1 MELGFVED
9 FTSNVTLD
17 SELTLNPNT
26 GIILNSG
33 VHTSITL
40 DNLLHFLPVPD
51 LNFRIYDAE
60 VIYNNYSKS
69 RSKKDIVLYQDAIY
83 QCLVDGTTGVLP
95 TNELVWLKTNE
106 ESLILKSFISR
117 VQDKIIS
124 DLKLS
129 KRLVNAQYL
138 YEVGR
143 NKISLPSNY
152 TSWIFEAKG
161 SDYVTI
167 TINEVACQALTN
179 DPVNLYVINQNKLI
193 DTLILHPKNGL
204 LEFEKIGYS
213 FNGPGRWIFAID
225 SQDVL
230 TSHSWIDEQKFDGF
244 VCYTAIGTGL
254 SPELSEWNLNNT
266 SNGLGFNISVTMDS
280 DKYIKYNFLNLTS
293 FIKTSFELMSMNM
306 FLNNSNQR
314 SNRNVQ
320 MNKDMLMYETKE
332 LESNTI
338 AKRYYSELKEAK
350 RSIQKTF
357 DTQLGDD
364 WGIETETTSV

>member
-60 VIYNNYSKS
+60 VTYNNYSKS
-69 RSKKDIVLYQDAIY
+69 RSKNDIVLYQDSIY
-83 QCLVDGTTGVLP
+83 QCLADNIKGVLP
-95 TNELVWLKTNE
+95 TNGARWLKTNE

-117 VQDKIIS
+117 VKDKVIS

-138 YEVGR
+138 YDVGR
-143 NKISLPSNY
+143 NKISLPGDY
-152 TSWIFEAKG
+152 TAWVFEPKG
-161 SDYVTI
+161 SDYTTI
-167 TINEVACQALTN
+167 TINEISCQALTA
-179 DPVNLYVINQNKLI
+179 DPVTMYVINQNKLI
-193 DTLILHPKNGL
+193 DTIILHPKNGL
-204 LEFEKIGYS
+204 LEFEKIGYAFS
-213 FNGPGRWIFAID
+213 GPGKWIFAIN

-230 TSHSWIDEQKFDGF
+230 TSNSWIDEQKYDGF
-244 VCYTAIGTGL
+244 VCYTSTGTGATVET
-254 SPELSEWNLNNT
+254 SDWNITNN
-266 SNGLGFNISVTMDS
+266 SNGLGFNVSVTMDS
-280 DKYIKYNFLNLTS
+280 DKYIQYNFLNLTS
-293 FIKTSFELMSMNM
+293 FIKTSFELMSMHL

-320 MNKDMLMYETKE
+320 MNKDMLMFETKD
-332 LESNTI
+332 LEGNTV
-338 AKRYYSELKEAK
+338 AKRYYSELREAK
-350 RSIQKTF
+350 KVIQKTF
-357 DTQLGDD
+357 DTQLSGD
-364 WGIETETTSV
+364 WGIETVTTSV